1 MLKLFASF
9 YLFCLAGTA
18 VGIFVLGAFVAP
30 IIFHSETIFGVKL
43 LARYDAGL
51 MMSEIFS
58 RFNYAL
64 LVTGAITIAF
74 EGFLLVNKK
83 NSVIMMVLS
92 AFNLLGIGAYAFIF
106 TPKIIAFQASGEDT
120 INSNAFEVIH
130 KLAEIDFKLLLFTLI
145 LSFFIRFS
153 AILGCSFWQ
162 KEANE
167 K

>member
-83 NSVIMMVLS
+83 KQRYHD
-92 AFNLLGIGAYAFIF
+92 G
-106 TPKIIAFQASGEDT
+106 
-120 INSNAFEVIH
+120 
-130 KLAEIDFKLLLFTLI
+130 
-145 LSFFIRFS
+145 SF
-153 AILGCSFWQ
+153 SF
-162 KEANE
+162 
-167 K
+167 